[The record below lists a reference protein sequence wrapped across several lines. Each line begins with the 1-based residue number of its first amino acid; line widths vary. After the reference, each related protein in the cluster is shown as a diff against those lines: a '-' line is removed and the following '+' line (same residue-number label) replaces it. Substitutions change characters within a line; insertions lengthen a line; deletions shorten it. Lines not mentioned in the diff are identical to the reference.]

1 MIRVGIGYDVHQLVE
16 NRKLIIGGVT
26 IPHEK
31 GLVGHSDADVLAHA
45 ITDAIL
51 GALALGNIGD
61 WFPDTDQTY
70 KDSDS
75 IELLKIV
82 YEDVKKRGYSI
93 VNLDSVLIAEQPKFK
108 PFINDI
114 RQSLT
119 DALGCDLEQISVK
132 ATTTEKLGFE
142 GRQEGI
148 AAQAVV
154 QLSND

>member
-51 GALALGNIGD
+51 GSLALGNIGD

>member
-1 MIRVGIGYDVHQLVE
+1 MIRVGIGYDVHQLVD
-16 NRKLIIGGVT
+16 NRDLIIGGVT
-26 IPHEK
+26 IPYEK
-31 GLVGHSDADVLAHA
+31 GLKGHSDADVLAHA

-61 WFPDTDQTY
+61 WFPDTDQKY

-82 YEDVKKRGYSI
+82 YAEIKKRGYTI

-108 PFINDI
+108 PFIDDI

-119 DALGCDLEQISVK
+119 EALDCDISQISVK

-148 AAQAVV
+148 AAQAIV
-154 QLSND
+154 QLNND